1 MVILL
6 VVVIYISEC
15 AVLCLVTQL
24 CLPLCDPMDCSLPGS
39 SVHGISQGRIPEC
52 VTISSSRGSSR
63 YRDQTHVAASVAL
76 QAVSLPLRP
85 QGSCVYTLLHE
96 VALSCLTLCNTM
108 DYSPPG
114 SSVHEFSQTRI
125 LEWVAMLSS
134 RGSSRPRDRT
144 HVFCISC
151 IGRHILYYHA
161 TWEAPV

>member
-1 MVILL
+1 MWGCHVPQYSMTGVVGWETSDPSTVLYCGLGLL
-6 VVVIYISEC
+6 AAVVAFKRPLKMEYSGDIKRYALYLLISEGFFHWPIFFLF
-15 AVLCLVTQL
+15 VFLCVWAHAQ
-24 CLPLCDPMDCSLPGS
+24 
-39 SVHGISQGRIPEC
+39 
-52 VTISSSRGSSR
+52 
-63 YRDQTHVAASVAL
+63 
-76 QAVSLPLRP
+76 
-85 QGSCVYTLLHE
+85 SCP
-96 VALSCLTLCNTM
+96 TLCNTM

-144 HVFCISC
+144 HIFCISC

>member
-1 MVILL
+1 MKIFNLKTVFKCNDIFTILFLKLTQDCILL
-6 VVVIYISEC
+6 VFISLDFILLVICKQYNCVCVCVCVC
-15 AVLCLVTQL
+15 ARAQ
-24 CLPLCDPMDCSLPGS
+24 
-39 SVHGISQGRIPEC
+39 
-52 VTISSSRGSSR
+52 
-63 YRDQTHVAASVAL
+63 
-76 QAVSLPLRP
+76 
-85 QGSCVYTLLHE
+85 SCP
-96 VALSCLTLCNTM
+96 TLCNTM

-144 HVFCISC
+144 HIFSISC

>member
-1 MVILL
+1 MKIFNLKTVFKCNDIFTILFLKLTQDCILL
-6 VVVIYISEC
+6 VFISLDFILLVICKQYNCVCVCVCVCVC
-15 AVLCLVTQL
+15 ARAQ
-24 CLPLCDPMDCSLPGS
+24 
-39 SVHGISQGRIPEC
+39 
-52 VTISSSRGSSR
+52 
-63 YRDQTHVAASVAL
+63 
-76 QAVSLPLRP
+76 
-85 QGSCVYTLLHE
+85 SCP
-96 VALSCLTLCNTM
+96 TLCNTM

-144 HVFCISC
+144 HIFCISC